1 MTQQEAIDLML
12 EGKSVF
18 LTGEPGAGKTYTLNK
33 FISQART
40 LNRRVAITASTGI
53 AASHID
59 GQTIHSWS
67 ALGIRDPES
76 IVKDHELDKMGWK
89 PYIADKYRRCD
100 ILIIDEISMLHDYYL
115 DMVERAC
122 RMIRQNEQP
131 FGGLQVILV
140 GDLFQ
145 LPPVSRDGLK
155 HYAHESEAWKKAD
168 LEVCYLTEQH
178 RQGADDQLLDILREM
193 RSGDISDEH
202 VELLNTRV
210 QKTEDDSVT
219 RLYTHNE
226 DVDALNHR
234 RLVTLDNRQRTF
246 RMNWSGD
253 KYRVSAMKRG
263 ILTPETLYLS
273 EGAEVMFVANNFEE
287 GYVNGTRGRVVGF
300 GSSGDPLVETQDG
313 ARIYVEE
320 HTWRA
325 YDEQGQ
331 IEIASVTQYPL
342 RLAWAVTIH
351 KSQGMSL
358 DEAEIDLSR
367 AFAPGMGYVALSRV
381 RSLEGLY
388 LVGLGD
394 GAFAMDE
401 DIRKFD
407 KLLKQGR
414 SK

>member
-1 MTQQEAIDLML
+1 MTQQEALDLML

-33 FISQART
+33 FIDQARA
-40 LNRRVAITASTGI
+40 LSKRVAITASTGI

-67 ALGIRDPES
+67 SLGVRDGDS
-76 IVKDHELDKMGWK
+76 IIKDHELDKMGWK
-89 PYIADKYRRCD
+89 PYVADKYRRCD

-122 RMIRQNEQP
+122 RMIRQIEKP

-145 LPPVSRDGLK
+145 LPPVSRDGEK
-155 HYAHESEAWKKAD
+155 HYAHESEAWKSAD

-178 RQGADDQLLDILREM
+178 RQGADDELLDILRAM
-193 RSGDISDEH
+193 RADGLTQH
-202 VELLNTRV
+202 HKTLLNHRINRT
-210 QKTEDDSVT
+210 DDESVT
-219 RLYTHNE
+219 RLYTHNA

-234 RLVTLDNRQRTF
+234 RLVALNKRQRSF
-246 RMNWSGD
+246 RMEWSGD
-253 KYRVSAMKRG
+253 NYRVNAMKRG
-263 ILTPETLYLS
+263 ILAPETLYLS

-320 HTWRA
+320 NTWRA

-331 IEIASVTQYPL
+331 VEVASVTQYPL

-358 DEAEIDLSR
+358 DEAEIDLSK

-381 RSLEGLY
+381 RSLDGLY
-388 LVGLGD
+388 LVGLGA
-394 GAFAMDE
+394 GAFSMDE
-401 DIRKFD
+401 DIRQFD

>member
-1 MTQQEAIDLML
+1 MTQQEALVILH

-33 FISQART
+33 FIGEART
-40 LNRRVAITASTGI
+40 LGRRVAITASTGI

-67 ALGIRDPES
+67 GLGIQES
-76 IVKDHELDKMGWK
+76 IEDHQIDKMSYK
-89 PYIADKYRRCD
+89 PYISDKYHRCD
-100 ILIIDEISMLHDYYL
+100 ILIIDEISMLPDYYL

-122 RMIRQNEQP
+122 RLIRRDERP
-131 FGGLQVILV
+131 FGGLQVIIV

-145 LPPVSRDGLK
+145 LPPVSRDGEK
-155 HYAHESEAWKKAD
+155 HYAHESEAWKS
-168 LEVCYLTEQH
+168 LRPEVCYLTEQH
-178 RQGADDQLLDILREM
+178 RQGADDKLLDLLRAM
-193 RSGDISDEH
+193 RADGLTDEH
-202 VELLNTRV
+202 KELLHKRENV
-210 QKTEDDSVT
+210 DNVGEDVT
-219 RLYTHNE
+219 RLYTHNL
-226 DVDALNHR
+226 DVDTLNHR
-234 RLVTLDNRQRTF
+234 RLVALGTKQRSF
-246 RMNWSGD
+246 RMNHSGD
-253 KYRVSAMKRG
+253 GYRVSAMKRG
-263 ILTPETLYLS
+263 ILTPETLYLA
-273 EGAEVMFVANNFEE
+273 EGAEVMFVANNWEE
-287 GYVNGTRGRVVGF
+287 GYVNGTRGKVVGF

-313 ARIYVEE
+313 AQIYVEK

-331 IEIASVTQYPL
+331 FEIASVTQCPL

-358 DEAEIDLSR
+358 DEAEIDLSK

-388 LVGLGD
+388 LVGLGAE
-394 GAFAMDE
+394 AFRMDE

-414 SK
+414 SV